1 MEKSSIPEMMM
12 KALSSHSLHLVLS
25 LFFLPMIMVYAVT
38 GLLYLG
44 GVDQRFT
51 SRVVV
56 HELNA
61 SDQPPYADS
70 CRELERRG
78 VVLPEGEARPFKGN
92 HILGPMI
99 GTHVLFLRKGPSLRA
114 EVVEPG
120 IYPNLMLAHKGKAG
134 WWFTALGGGAA
145 FSLVILYVTGILL
158 MWKNR
163 RRRKLM
169 LVSAA
174 LGTAAVVAGYLML

>member
-1 MEKSSIPEMMM
+1 MM

-25 LFFLPMIMVYAVT
+25 LFFLPMIVVYAVT
-38 GLLYLG
+38 GLLYMG
-44 GVDQRFT
+44 GVDQHFT
-51 SRVVV
+51 SHVAV

-61 SDQPPYADS
+61 ADHPPYEDS

-78 VVLPEGEARPFKGN
+78 VALPEGKVRPFKGN
-92 HILGPMI
+92 HILGPMTD
-99 GTHVLFLRKGPSLRA
+99 THVLFLRKGHTLRA

-134 WWFTALGGGAA
+134 WWFTALGYGAA
-145 FSLVILYVTGILL
+145 LSLIILYVTGILL

-163 RRRKLM
+163 GKRKLM
-169 LVSAA
+169 LVSAF

>member
-1 MEKSSIPEMMM
+1 M

-25 LFFLPMIMVYAVT
+25 LFFLPMMMVYALT

-44 GVDQRFT
+44 GVDQNFT
-51 SRVVV
+51 SRVTV

-61 SDQPPYADS
+61 SDQAPYADS
-70 CRELERRG
+70 CKELERRG
-78 VVLPEGEARPFKGN
+78 VALPEGKVRPFKGN
-92 HILGPMI
+92 YILGAMT
-99 GTHVLFLRKGPSLRA
+99 GTHVLFLRKGSSLRA

-120 IYPNLMLAHKGKAG
+120 IYPKLMLAHKGKAG
-134 WWFTALGGGAA
+134 WWFTVLGYGAA
-145 FSLVILYVTGILL
+145 LTLAALYVTGILL
-158 MWKNR
+158 MWRNR

-174 LGTAAVVAGYLML
+174 LGTAAVAAGYLML